1 MKLERII
8 KKIIDNPFDVNLVM
22 IHREIKKLNKMIM
35 ISEVEIITCVKGNS
49 RIFDYRLNE
58 S

>member
-22 IHREIKKLNKMIM
+22 IHREIKKLNKMLM
-35 ISEVEIITCVKGNS
+35 VSEVEIITCVKGNS
-49 RIFDYRLNE
+49 RIFDYWLDE

>member
-22 IHREIKKLNKMIM
+22 IHREIKKLNKMLM
-35 ISEVEIITCVKGNS
+35 ISEVEIITCVTDNS
-49 RIFDYRLNE
+49 KILTIG
-58 S
+58 